1 MICVKRVDTY
11 KIYKTNNILQNTIKL
26 KKKIINNSCLH
37 LNF

>member
-26 KKKIINNSCLH
+26 KFKKKLLIIVVYI
-37 LNF
+37 